1 MIVKLIILKTG
12 NASVCKKDFLSGNQI
27 NLSDSSSQ
35 CECHR
40 YSHSKVPFPV
50 SVPIC
55 ASGSTQELISV
66 VFATLQK
73 AADGHFIIVI
83 NTALKIALYNLRPKC
98 VKLDNFTLE
107 IWWTVNTRSV
117 NSFIFINVFNMIYF
131 QKLIHFNFSN
141 FELKY

>member
-73 AADGHFIIVI
+73 AADGHFRIVI
-83 NTALKIALYNLRPKC
+83 NTALKIALYNLRLKC